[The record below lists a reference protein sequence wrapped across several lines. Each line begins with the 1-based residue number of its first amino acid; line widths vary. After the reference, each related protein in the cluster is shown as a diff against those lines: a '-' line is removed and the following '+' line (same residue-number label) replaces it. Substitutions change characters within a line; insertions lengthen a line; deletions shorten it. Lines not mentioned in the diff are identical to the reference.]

1 MTTHSTERPPL
12 GTVDPN
18 MPAKVN
24 SNNAATK
31 GPRQP
36 SIHLTIKKGNPGAP
50 AQSRIASRNKNAS
63 HAQAET
69 SKIPKAKVDGRLSRE
84 NRRKTAA
91 ASSVTSTAVPPRHYS
106 KAKPNFPTASAH
118 PAERPAESRRNT
130 VVSVAFTPHSMT
142 RPGISKH
149 NPLSAAPDQ
158 EAFGKIFK
166 ILEDL
171 GRMKSQNSQPTDNEE
186 QSKLT
191 DVVHN
196 LTTELSKSRAV
207 NEALVGENS
216 SLREQLSSPPD
227 PEDDVSGKYAE
238 LSSQVTK
245 LNSDLH
251 SVTTERDTLRVEK
264 ESLETSS
271 AAQTKTC
278 TELKA
283 MITTLESDIDTL
295 KVREREL
302 IRQLD
307 KSESALTSREMELRR
322 LERERDAAKL
332 ERDDMSMDLQSKTKS
347 LRLAVEDAR
356 KFRAANE
363 EMVAEMERLRKDF
376 HTRTG
381 CIQSEAKS
389 RVEVL
394 EKELTSMT
402 DAKECLARN
411 GEAMRLQICS
421 LKDAVSEL
429 ESKTGRMDAELLT
442 KDARIEARAAECSN
456 LSIELNDTKALLNEK
471 EAEVVSMREQARED
485 AKQRRKLHNMIQELK
500 GNIRVFCRVRP
511 PVRHEVEALGDHLLF
526 EYTDKGQGVV
536 AHPLPQEQEINRA
549 QPLPFKFDK
558 VFDPSCSQETVFEEI
573 SELVQSALDGY
584 RVCIFAY
591 GQTGSGKT
599 YTMLGQRSR
608 SDDVHLGM
616 IPRAV
621 RQVFDSAKS
630 MEVDGWSFKLTASF
644 LEIYNETVRDLLVD
658 NKKASG
664 KEEYRITFNNETS
677 MCVVSD
683 LTVVDV
689 QDENHVQQLIEKSMK
704 NRATAATKANDRSSR
719 SHSVFRLMIEGR
731 NSATGQ
737 TLNGLLNLIDL
748 AGSERLNQSK
758 AEGDRLRE
766 TKHIN
771 KSLSA
776 LGDVIA
782 ALANRDKHVPFRNSK
797 LTFLLQDSLGGD
809 CKTLMFAN
817 VSHAAE
823 SLNESVCSLRFAAK
837 VNSCH
842 VGTARRSARIEL

>member
-1 MTTHSTERPPL
+1 MNTHSTERPPL

-18 MPAKVN
+18 MPGRVN
-24 SNNAATK
+24 SNNVAAK
-31 GPRQP
+31 GPQP
-36 SIHLTIKKGNPGAP
+36 RINRTIKKGNSGTP
-50 AQSRIASRNKNAS
+50 AQSHFASRNKNAS
-63 HAQAET
+63 HSQTEN
-69 SKIPKAKVDGRLSRE
+69 SKIPKAKTGTEARRPKE
-84 NRRKTAA
+84 NRRHTAA
-91 ASSVTSTAVPPRHYS
+91 ASTDSSTDIPPRCSS
-106 KAKPNFPTASAH
+106 KPKPNNPSSSTN
-118 PAERPAESRRNT
+118 PVRRPAESRRNT
-130 VVSVAFTPHSMT
+130 AASVAFTPHSMS
-142 RPGISKH
+142 RPGVSKP
-149 NPLSAAPDQ
+149 NSVSAAPLLDQ
-158 EAFGKIFK
+158 GVLDKMLK
-166 ILEDL
+166 QLEDL
-171 GRMKSQNSQPTDNEE
+171 VQSADNGE
-186 QSKLT
+186 QSKMT
-191 DVVHN
+191 DVIFN
-196 LTTELSKSRAV
+196 LTTELSKSREV
-207 NEALVGENS
+207 NEALVAENS

-227 PEDDVSGKYAE
+227 LENNVSGKYAE

-245 LNSDLH
+245 LNADLH
-251 SVTTERDTLRVEK
+251 SVTTERDTLRMEK
-264 ESLETSS
+264 KFLETSS
-271 AAQTKTC
+271 AAQAKTC
-278 TELKA
+278 TELKKG
-283 MITTLESDIDTL
+283 ITSLESDFEGL
-295 KVREREL
+295 KAKEREVT
-302 IRQLD
+302 RQLD
-307 KSESALTSREMELRR
+307 KSESARTSSEMELRR
-322 LERERDAAKL
+322 VERERDAAKL
-332 ERDDMSMDLQSKTKS
+332 DRDDMRMDLQAKTKS
-347 LRLAVEDAR
+347 LHLAVEDAR
-356 KFRAANE
+356 KFRTTNE
-363 EMVAEMERLRKDF
+363 EIVAEMERLRKDF
-376 HTRTG
+376 HARTD
-381 CIQSEAKS
+381 CIQSEFKS
-389 RVEVL
+389 QIEVL
-394 EKELTSMT
+394 KKELAIMT
-402 DAKECLARN
+402 DAKERLERD
-411 GEAMRLQICS
+411 GEAKRLQICS
-421 LKDAVSEL
+421 YKDAVLKL
-429 ESKTGRMDAELLT
+429 EAKNGRAEAELLT
-442 KDARIEARAAECSN
+442 KDAIIEAITDDRSKV
-456 LSIELNDTKALLNEK
+456 STELEDTKAQLSDT
-471 EAEVVSMREQARED
+471 EAKVASMSEQARED
-485 AKQRRKLHNMIQELK
+485 AKQRRKLHNLIQELK

-536 AHPLPQEQEINRA
+536 THPLPQGQEGNRA

-599 YTMLGQRSR
+599 YTMLGQRNR

-621 RQVFDSAKS
+621 RQVFDSAKA

-689 QDENHVQQLIEKSMK
+689 RDENHVQQLIEKSMK

-782 ALANRDKHVPFRNSK
+782 ALANRDKHVPFRNSR

-809 CKTLMFAN
+809 CKTLMFVN